1 MCINY
6 RLTSIPTEY
15 GTIFNKFKKLV
26 QMPSNQHHPHK
37 TYTKHVSKDGS
48 AIAQRAF
55 IYFLGE
61 RNRSP
66 TGTNPRNIYHEIDPT
81 DHRSSAM
88 ETMTKPPSQAFPVIL
103 R

>member
-6 RLTSIPTEY
+6 CLTSIPTEY

-26 QMPSNQHHPHK
+26 QMPSNQHHQHK

-48 AIAQRAF
+48 AIAQRVF
-55 IYFLGE
+55 IYLHGE

-66 TGTNPRNIYHEIDPT
+66 TGTNPPNMYHASDPT
-81 DHRSSAM
+81 AH
-88 ETMTKPPSQAFPVIL
+88 
-103 R
+103 